1 MQYRQFEKL
10 LSFMATYKSKQTL
23 VSKAPYELYMA
34 VTDLRNILNMLPQDK
49 KEGVTA
55 DFDSMHATVQG
66 FNIGVRVI
74 ERSPYNLIRL
84 KDDGAPF
91 SFNIELHFDPTA
103 YSSQT
108 LFHIVVDAELNFMM
122 KTLLGSK
129 IQTALD
135 KIADSLADASNGKM
149 PEGFDPKQFGL

>member
-1 MQYRQFEKL
+1 MQGPASEKL

-55 DFDSMHATVQG
+55 DFDSIHATVQG

>member
-55 DFDSMHATVQG
+55 DFDSIHATVQG

-135 KIADSLADASNGKM
+135 KIADSLVDASNGKM

>member
-1 MQYRQFEKL
+1 
-10 LSFMATYKSKQTL
+10 MATYKSKQTL

-34 VTDLRNILNMLPQDK
+34 ITDLRNIINMLPTDK
-49 KEGVTA
+49 REGVTA
-55 DFDSMHATVQG
+55 DFDSIHATVQG
-66 FNIGVRVI
+66 FSIGVRVT

-91 SFNIELHFDPTA
+91 SFSIELHFDQAA

-108 LFHIVVDAELNFMM
+108 LFQIVVEAELNFMM

-135 KIADSLADASNGKM
+135 KIAEGLADASNGKM
-149 PEGFDPKQFGL
+149 PEGFDPKQFGF

>member
-55 DFDSMHATVQG
+55 DFDSIHATVQG

-84 KDDGAPF
+84 KDDGAPS

>member
-1 MQYRQFEKL
+1 
-10 LSFMATYKSKQTL
+10 MATYKSKQTL

-34 VTDLRNILNMLPQDK
+34 ITDLRNIINMLPADK
-49 KEGVTA
+49 REGVTA
-55 DFDSMHATVQG
+55 DFDSIHATVQG
-66 FNIGVRVI
+66 FSIGVRVT

-91 SFNIELHFDPTA
+91 SFSIELHFDKAA

-108 LFHIVVDAELNFMM
+108 LFQIVVEAELNFMM

-135 KIADSLADASNGKM
+135 KIAEGLADASNGKM
-149 PEGFDPKQFGL
+149 PEGFDPKQFGF

>member
-1 MQYRQFEKL
+1 MQGPAPEKL

-34 VTDLRNILNMLPQDK
+34 VTDLRNIINMLPQDK
-49 KEGVTA
+49 REGVTA
-55 DFDSMHATVQG
+55 DFDSIHATVQG
-66 FNIGVRVI
+66 FSIGVRVT
-74 ERSPYNLIRL
+74 ERSPYNLLKL

-91 SFNIELHFDPTA
+91 SFSIELHFDQTA
-103 YSSQT
+103 YASQT
-108 LFHIVVDAELNFMM
+108 LFHIVVEADLNFMM

-129 IQTALD
+129 IQSGID
-135 KIADSLADASNGKM
+135 KIAESLADASNGKM

>member
-1 MQYRQFEKL
+1 
-10 LSFMATYKSKQTL
+10 MATYKSKQTL
-23 VSKAPYELYMA
+23 VSKAPYELYMS

-55 DFDSMHATVQG
+55 DFDSIHATVQG

>member
-34 VTDLRNILNMLPQDK
+34 VTDLRNILNMLPQHK

-55 DFDSMHATVQG
+55 DFDSIHATVQG

>member
-55 DFDSMHATVQG
+55 DFDSIHATVQG

-149 PEGFDPKQFGL
+149 PEGFNPKQFGL

>member
-1 MQYRQFEKL
+1 
-10 LSFMATYKSKQTL
+10 MATYKSKQTL

-55 DFDSMHATVQG
+55 DFDSIHATVQG

-91 SFNIELHFDPTA
+91 PSI
-103 YSSQT
+103 
-108 LFHIVVDAELNFMM
+108 
-122 KTLLGSK
+122 
-129 IQTALD
+129 
-135 KIADSLADASNGKM
+135 
-149 PEGFDPKQFGL
+149 

>member
-55 DFDSMHATVQG
+55 DFDSIHATVQG

-74 ERSPYNLIRL
+74 ERSLYNLIRL

-91 SFNIELHFDPTA
+91 SFNIDLHFDPTA

>member
-1 MQYRQFEKL
+1 MQGPAPEKL

-34 VTDLRNILNMLPQDK
+34 ITDLRNIINMLPADK
-49 KEGVTA
+49 REGVTA
-55 DFDSMHATVQG
+55 DFDSIHATVQG
-66 FNIGVRVI
+66 FSIGVRVT

-91 SFNIELHFDPTA
+91 SFNIELHFDQA
-103 YSSQT
+103 VYSSQT
-108 LFHIVVDAELNFMM
+108 LFQIVVEAELNFMM

>member
-34 VTDLRNILNMLPQDK
+34 VPDLRNILNMLPQDK

-55 DFDSMHATVQG
+55 DFDSIHATVQG

>member
-1 MQYRQFEKL
+1 
-10 LSFMATYKSKQTL
+10 MATYKSKQTL

-34 VTDLRNILNMLPQDK
+34 ITDLRNIVNMLPADK
-49 KEGVTA
+49 REGVTA
-55 DFDSMHATVQG
+55 DFDSIHATVQG
-66 FNIGVRVI
+66 FSIGVRVT

-91 SFNIELHFDPTA
+91 SFSIELHFDQAA

-108 LFHIVVDAELNFMM
+108 LFQIVVEAELNFMM

-135 KIADSLADASNGKM
+135 KIAEGLADASNGKM
-149 PEGFDPKQFGL
+149 PEGFNPKQFGF

>member
-55 DFDSMHATVQG
+55 DFDSIHATVQG

-84 KDDGAPF
+84 KDYGAPF

-103 YSSQT
+103 YSSKT
-108 LFHIVVDAELNFMM
+108 LFHIVVYAELNFMM

>member
-1 MQYRQFEKL
+1 
-10 LSFMATYKSKQTL
+10 MATYKSKLTL

-34 VTDLRNILNMLPQDK
+34 ITDLRNIINMLPADK
-49 KEGVTA
+49 REGVTA
-55 DFDSMHATVQG
+55 DFDSIHATVQG
-66 FNIGVRVI
+66 FSIGVRVT
-74 ERSPYNLIRL
+74 ERSPYNLIRF

-91 SFNIELHFDPTA
+91 SFNIELHFDKAA

-108 LFHIVVDAELNFMM
+108 LFQIVVEAELNFMM

-135 KIADSLADASNGKM
+135 KIAEGLADASNGKM
-149 PEGFDPKQFGL
+149 PEGFDPKQFGF

>member
-55 DFDSMHATVQG
+55 DFDSIHATVQG

-91 SFNIELHFDPTA
+91 SCNIELHFDPTA

>member
-1 MQYRQFEKL
+1 
-10 LSFMATYKSKQTL
+10 MATYKSKQTL

-34 VTDLRNILNMLPQDK
+34 ITDLRNIINMLPADK
-49 KEGVTA
+49 REGVTA
-55 DFDSMHATVQG
+55 DFDSIHATVQG
-66 FNIGVRVI
+66 FSIGVRVT

-91 SFNIELHFDPTA
+91 SFTIELHFDQAA

-108 LFHIVVDAELNFMM
+108 LFQIVVEAELNFMM

-135 KIADSLADASNGKM
+135 KIAEGLADASNGKM
-149 PEGFDPKQFGL
+149 PEGFDPKQFGF

>member
-55 DFDSMHATVQG
+55 DFDSIHATVQG

>member
-55 DFDSMHATVQG
+55 DFDSIHATVQG

-91 SFNIELHFDPTA
+91 SFNLELHFDPAA
-103 YSSQT
+103 YASQT

>member
-23 VSKAPYELYMA
+23 VSKAQYELYMA
-34 VTDLRNILNMLPQDK
+34 VTDLRNILNMIPQDK

-55 DFDSMHATVQG
+55 DFDSIHATVQG

-91 SFNIELHFDPTA
+91 SFNIELHFDPAA
-103 YSSQT
+103 YASQT

>member
-23 VSKAPYELYMA
+23 VSKAPYELYMT

-55 DFDSMHATVQG
+55 DFDSIHATVQG

>member
-1 MQYRQFEKL
+1 MQYRQFEKV

-34 VTDLRNILNMLPQDK
+34 ITDLRNIINMLPADK
-49 KEGVTA
+49 REGVTA
-55 DFDSMHATVQG
+55 DFDSIHATVQG
-66 FNIGVRVI
+66 FSIGVRVT

>member
-34 VTDLRNILNMLPQDK
+34 VTDLRNILNMLPHDK

-55 DFDSMHATVQG
+55 DFDSIHATVQG

>member
-55 DFDSMHATVQG
+55 DFDSIHATVQG

-91 SFNIELHFDPTA
+91 SLNIELHFDPTA

>member
-1 MQYRQFEKL
+1 
-10 LSFMATYKSKQTL
+10 MATYKSKQTL

-34 VTDLRNILNMLPQDK
+34 ITDLRNIINMLPADK
-49 KEGVTA
+49 REGVTA
-55 DFDSMHATVQG
+55 DFDSIHATVQG
-66 FNIGVRVI
+66 FSIGVRVT

-91 SFNIELHFDPTA
+91 SFSIELHFDQAA

-108 LFHIVVDAELNFMM
+108 LFQIVVEAELNFMM

-135 KIADSLADASNGKM
+135 KIAEGLADASNGKM
-149 PEGFDPKQFGL
+149 PEGFDPKQFGF

>member
-1 MQYRQFEKL
+1 MQGPASEKL

-34 VTDLRNILNMLPQDK
+34 ITDLRNIINMLPADK
-49 KEGVTA
+49 REGVTA
-55 DFDSMHATVQG
+55 DFDSIHATVQG
-66 FNIGVRVI
+66 FSIGVRVT

-91 SFNIELHFDPTA
+91 SFSIELHFDQAA

-108 LFHIVVDAELNFMM
+108 LFQIVVEAELNFMM

-135 KIADSLADASNGKM
+135 KIAEGLADASNGKM
-149 PEGFDPKQFGL
+149 PEGFDPKQFGF